1 MSTSMLRKQFPRRRF
16 LRGLGGIAIGLPALD
31 VFLPRARAATAPT
44 RKIYSALVLQQ
55 NGSIQGNGGDPD
67 LFWPKA
73 TGAIDAAAMMGAD
86 AAQATSELAA
96 YASKLVFVR
105 GLNFKY
111 SRNHDGGPIA
121 ASCGSP
127 ITGTGVKQLPTAE
140 SIDYFIARNLS

>member
-1 MSTSMLRKQFPRRRF
+1 
-16 LRGLGGIAIGLPALD
+16 IGLPALD
-31 VFLPRARAATAPT
+31 VFQPPRARAAAAT

-55 NGSIQGNGGDPD
+55 NGSIQGNSGDPD

-73 TGAIDAAAMMGAD
+73 VGTIDAAAMMGAD

-96 YASKLVFVR
+96 YASKLIFVR

-121 ASCGSP
+121 ASTGAP
-127 ITGTGVKQLPTAE
+127 VKGTGTAQLPVSE
-140 SIDYFIARNLS
+140 SIDF